1 MTVRVWTDGSCVQG
15 QWKGTDRIPRRETSG
30 AWAAVI
36 DTATGEVVE
45 VTGRAI
51 GTTNTAMEMRAAIEG
66 LQAVPTQHGG
76 DVVLY
81 SDCSTVRHVHWL
93 WAHKELPSRK
103 KLKGLGREE
112 WLVLA
117 VEIERLGAR
126 VEQIGKDSPD
136 WKKRQFLRAHRAAG
150 REAKLAFREPE
161 KEKPK
166 LPLSATRADRKGS
179 AWVHEKDLP
188 R

>member
-1 MTVRVWTDGSCVQG
+1 MTIRVWTDGSCIQG
-15 QWKGTDRIPRRETSG
+15 QWKGTDRIPRRATSG

-36 DTATGEVVE
+36 DSDGETVE
-45 VTGRAI
+45 VTGRVV

-66 LQAVPTQHGG
+66 LQAVPTHHAD

-103 KLKGLGREE
+103 KLKPLGREE
-112 WLVLA
+112 WLTLA
-117 VEIERLGAR
+117 VEIERLGVR
-126 VEQIGKDSPD
+126 VEQIGKESAD

-161 KEKPK
+161 KP
-166 LPLSATRADRKGS
+166 AA
-179 AWVHEKDLP
+179 
-188 R
+188 

>member
-1 MTVRVWTDGSCVQG
+1 MTIRVWTDGSCIQG
-15 QWKGTDRIPRRETSG
+15 QYKGAERIPRKGTSG

-36 DTATGEVVE
+36 DSTAGETIE
-45 VTGRAI
+45 VTGRVP
-51 GTTNTAMEMRAAIEG
+51 GTTNTEMEMRAAIEG
-66 LQAVPTQHGG
+66 LQAIPTFNSD

-81 SDCSTVRHVHWL
+81 TDCSTVRHVHWL
-93 WAHKELPSRK
+93 WARGELPSRK
-103 KLKGLGREE
+103 KLTPLGRQQ

-126 VEQIGKDSPD
+126 VEQIGKDSAD

-161 KEKPK
+161 KP
-166 LPLSATRADRKGS
+166 AA
-179 AWVHEKDLP
+179 
-188 R
+188 